1 MTTSEMMKI
10 MMILMMM
17 MTKKDEW
24 VSDEHDVND
33 HEIITF
39 RQR

>member
-1 MTTSEMMKI
+1 MATSEMMKI
-10 MMILMMM
+10 MIILMMM

-24 VSDEHDVND
+24 VSDDHDVND
-33 HEIITF
+33 HEKITF

>member
-1 MTTSEMMKI
+1 MATSEMMKI
-10 MMILMMM
+10 MILKMM

-24 VSDEHDVND
+24 VSDDHDVND
-33 HEIITF
+33 HEKITF